1 MLLYC
6 NDVMVNG
13 PIAFDLYIKM
23 YLNVTL
29 MYASLHYYYY

>member
-23 YLNVTL
+23 YLNVGNTDVC
-29 MYASLHYYYY
+29 